1 MADYWSFYKTDE
13 FKEKV
18 NWEMQAAA
26 IAVMSEDNTI
36 TSHTERVAYAES
48 ILDGSANVSEFALG
62 VSTNTTIKAHI
73 IDDTDYT
80 SDLAFVVSSMFNA
93 FAGIAT

>member
-13 FKEKV
+13 FQAKV

-26 IAVMSEDNTI
+26 IAIMAEDNT
-36 TSHTERVAYAES
+36 TASHTERVTYANS
-48 ILDGSANVSEFALG
+48 ILDGSANVAEFALG
-62 VSTNTTIKAHI
+62 VSTNSTVKAHI
-73 IDDTDYT
+73 IAGTDYT
-80 SDLAFVVSSMFNA
+80 SDLAFVVAGMFNA